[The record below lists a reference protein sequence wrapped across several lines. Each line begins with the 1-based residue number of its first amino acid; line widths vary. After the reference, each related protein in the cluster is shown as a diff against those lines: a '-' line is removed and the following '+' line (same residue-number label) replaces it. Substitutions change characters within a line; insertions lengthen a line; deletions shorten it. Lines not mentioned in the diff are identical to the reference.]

1 MKQDYY
7 IFPSRFF
14 FCKCL

>member
-7 IFPSRFF
+7 IFPSHFF
-14 FCKCL
+14 LL